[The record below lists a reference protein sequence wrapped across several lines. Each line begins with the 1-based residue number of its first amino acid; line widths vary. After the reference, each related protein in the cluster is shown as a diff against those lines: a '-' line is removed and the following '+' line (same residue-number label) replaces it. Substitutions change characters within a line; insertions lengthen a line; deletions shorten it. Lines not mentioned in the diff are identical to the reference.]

1 MKAKEI
7 KNLAKKIAEAELKL
21 RETTDLAEKGALEVE
36 IVGLCSRAQSM
47 EDMLAIDDAVQDIL
61 SKKL

>member
-7 KNLAKKIAEAELKL
+7 KNLAKKIAEAELKM
-21 RETTDLAEKGALEVE
+21 RAAVDPNEKSALEVE
-36 IVGLCSRAQSM
+36 IVSLCSRAQSM

-61 SKKL
+61 AKKL